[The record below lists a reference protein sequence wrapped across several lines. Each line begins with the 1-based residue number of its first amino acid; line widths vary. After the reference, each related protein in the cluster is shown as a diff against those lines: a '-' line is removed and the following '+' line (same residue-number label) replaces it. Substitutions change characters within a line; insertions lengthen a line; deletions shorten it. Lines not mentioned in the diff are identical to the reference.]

1 MKWHQDDFMPFRF
14 VAGGG
19 KGGEMR
25 KRMLWLAMLAWG
37 LVLFGP
43 ADGRSAGPPPVGG
56 KLPDLTIGVPKD
68 AAEKTYLGL
77 SGSGAFKI
85 PQIRAKTVVVEIFS
99 MYCPYCQKEAPNVNR
114 VYEKI
119 EADPALRGKIKL
131 IGIGVGNSAFE
142 VGVFRKK
149 YNIPFPLFPD
159 GDFVL
164 HKLLGEARTPYFIGV
179 KIGPDGSHQVVHSR
193 LGAFESV
200 EKFLDEIVKASDLK

>member
-1 MKWHQDDFMPFRF
+1 
-14 VAGGG
+14 
-19 KGGEMR
+19 MR
-25 KRMLWLAMLAWG
+25 RMLWFALLAWG
-37 LVLFGP
+37 MILCGP
-43 ADGRSAGPPPVGG
+43 AAGRAAGPPPVGG
-56 KLPDLTIGVPKD
+56 QLPDFTLGAPKD
-68 AAEKTYLGL
+68 ATGKTYLGL

-142 VGVFRKK
+142 VGVFKKK

-159 GDFVL
+159 GDFAL

-179 KIGPDGSHQVVHSR
+179 KIHPDGSHQVIHSR

-200 EKFLDEIVKASDLK
+200 EKFLDEIIKASDLK